1 MGSDGNE
8 PNILTLAE
16 VAVRLRCSKA
26 HVCHAIKGRLKGVT
40 PLPAISL
47 GRRKLVRRESLEHWL
62 AQNDPG
68 CAIIGS
74 SHRIDA
80 VNA

>member
-1 MGSDGNE
+1 MPSSDLPE
-8 PNILTLAE
+8 ILTLTE
-16 VAVRLRCSKA
+16 VALRLRCSKA
-26 HVCHAIKGRLKGVT
+26 HVCHAINGKVKGVT
-40 PLPAISL
+40 PLPAIAL
-47 GRRKLVRRESLEHWL
+47 GRRKLIRRESLERWL

-68 CAIIGS
+68 CAIIES